1 MQNHSQ
7 EKCENQLFCLL
18 QLSLPILTAFGDDV
32 FGHIFLIQ
40 CYSVDTDPFFCQ
52 NLLRVAWLYLSY
64 TAFFLRLTDPN
75 TDMSAPL
82 II

>member
-1 MQNHSQ
+1 MAKSQIITKKKKIVTNFMQNHSQ

-40 CYSVDTDPFFCQ
+40 CYSVDTDPFF
-52 NLLRVAWLYLSY
+52 VK
-64 TAFFLRLTDPN
+64 TF
-75 TDMSAPL
+75 
-82 II
+82 

>member
-40 CYSVDTDPFFCQ
+40 CYSVDTDPFF
-52 NLLRVAWLYLSY
+52 VK
-64 TAFFLRLTDPN
+64 TF
-75 TDMSAPL
+75 
-82 II
+82 